1 MNKKNIYNI
10 PILLFLLAYCTY
22 AQNTCET
29 PLVPPVLTSV
39 SVQPETGTIILN
51 WTLSPDSDI
60 AAYIIYSYSIDQGS
74 RGDPIDTLW
83 NPTATSYSYSSTA
96 SKYFSSSFVVTAF
109 RIPRCEGPFS
119 NVLSTI
125 FSETQIDTCSRKILI
140 EWNSYSSV
148 PNNVLDYSL
157 LVSINGGSFS
167 EAARIS
173 SEANS
178 FTLNDFVI
186 DAYYCFF
193 VRANLEGGAFS
204 TSNKACLSTR
214 MQRPPQ
220 WINAD
225 YATLNNTGDK
235 IFLSFTYDPSSEIN
249 LFRLE
254 RKSGPTDTFQ
264 WVAHEYSFN
273 GWWVFTDDKADILT
287 INYYRLSAIHCNLP
301 VVTSNISSNIVLTVN
316 NTGNEI
322 KLQWPSYKQWR
333 GDIASHT
340 LFMNTGRGYVEK
352 ASFLPADTTYTL
364 NYTEIMYDI
373 RTDKI
378 CFMVTSR
385 EGQNNP
391 FGIEG
396 VSRSN
401 EACIDILENITVP
414 NIFTPDGDLINDL
427 FRPVLSFTPASYHL
441 LITNRQ
447 GTVLFESGDPA
458 EAWDGSRN
466 GTPYPQDVCLW
477 FLRVRTPSG
486 KDISRTGTVSVFR
499 NR

>member
-1 MNKKNIYNI
+1 MTKRFV
-10 PILLFLLAYCTY
+10 PSILLICIILVYHIPGLSQGDKEPPYPPLFNLVTVNQLTG
-22 AQNTCET
+22 NTE
-29 PLVPPVLTSV
+29 LSWSV
-39 SVQPETGTIILN
+39 S
-51 WTLSPDSDI
+51 LSTDV
-60 AAYIIYSYSIDQGS
+60 AGYIVYLYQNGE
-74 RGDPIDTLW
+74 GYAIDTIFD
-83 NPTATSYSYSSTA
+83 PAATSYIRYGSG
-96 SKYFSSSFVVTAF
+96 SSSFSESFVVAALDSS
-109 RIPRCEGPFS
+109 G
-119 NVLSTI
+119 NVSPLSYELHTI
-125 FSETQIDTCSRKILI
+125 FTETKIDTCSRKILI

-157 LVSINGGSFS
+157 LLSINGGSYS

-254 RKSGPTDTFQ
+254 RKSGPTGTFQ
-264 WVAHEYSFN
+264 WVAHEYGFN
-273 GWWVFTDDKADILT
+273 GWWVFTDDKADIRT
-287 INYYRLSAIHCNLP
+287 INYYRLSAVHCNLP
-301 VVTSNISSNIVLTVN
+301 VVTSNISSNIVLTVK

-427 FRPVLSFTPASYHL
+427 FRPVMTFTPSSYHL

-458 EAWDGSRN
+458 EAWDGSRK

-486 KDISRTGTVSVFR
+486 KDISRTGTVTIFR